1 VILAAQLSVCNDGGA
16 VKVKTFK
23 KTCLACPS
31 QWEGHLDDG
40 RVVYVRYR
48 HGELSVGVGK
58 TINAAVQNA
67 GSEEA
72 LYAEELSDCLDGF
85 MTFEELKGR
94 LWGVLKFPTGLVVEN
109 ER

>member
-1 VILAAQLSVCNDGGA
+1 M
-16 VKVKTFK
+16 KVKTLK
-23 KTCLACPS
+23 KACLACPS
-31 QWEGHLDDG
+31 QWEGDLDDG

-48 HGELSVGVGK
+48 HGELSVGVGE

-72 LYAEELSDCLDGF
+72 LYAEELSDGLDGF
-85 MTFEELKGR
+85 MTFEELNGR
-94 LWGVLKFPTGLVVEN
+94 LRGVLEFSAGLVVEN